1 MPDALLIKKWNDMNR
16 PNEQAQYLPAR
27 PRNAELLRITG
38 IRLQRIHFF
47 DDASLDVREVLSQVR
62 TSLPLDLF
70 FKHLSTTAKQQLFL
84 WQMQRVL
91 ALPGSYSLNVS
102 VRMLTCMSWVTRL
115 IKRAHQGRIV
125 IEIQDPGT
133 MMRLEKSEQQAV
145 CIAIRALVRHGFRV
159 WLDDVSPELFFVWRL
174 SGVRFD
180 AIKIESGMF
189 HQFRESEWQLRVLIN
204 QFRGLGE
211 RVVIEGVETPEDY
224 AICRVSGADAVQGF
238 LFAQE
243 IMPELTA

>member
-1 MPDALLIKKWNDMNR
+1 MNR
-16 PNEQAQYLPAR
+16 LSEQARYVPEL

-62 TSLPLDLF
+62 TQLPLDLF
-70 FKHLSTTAKQQLFL
+70 FKHLSVTAKQQLFM

-91 ALPGSYSLNVS
+91 ALPGSYSLNLS
-102 VRMLTCMSWVTRL
+102 VRMLTCLSWISRL
-115 IKRAHQGRIV
+115 TKQTHQGRIV

-133 MMRLEKSEQQAV
+133 MMRLEKAEQQAV
-145 CIAIRALVRHGFRV
+145 GIAIKTLVRHGFRV

-174 SGVRFD
+174 SGIRFD

-189 HQFRESEWQLRVLIN
+189 HQFRSSEWQLRVLVN

-211 RVVIEGVETPEDY
+211 RIVIEGVETAQDY
-224 AICRVSGADAVQGF
+224 AICRMSGADAVQGF
-238 LFAQE
+238 FFEQE
-243 IMPELTA
+243 TVPKSLNHC